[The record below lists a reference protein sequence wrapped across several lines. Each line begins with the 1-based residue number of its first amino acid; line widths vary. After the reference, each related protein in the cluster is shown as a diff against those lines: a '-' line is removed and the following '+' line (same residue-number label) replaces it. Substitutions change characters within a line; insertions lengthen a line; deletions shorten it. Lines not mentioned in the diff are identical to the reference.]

1 VSPCEKKGPSAR
13 ISGDREGE
21 PRRGGGGGGRG
32 GGPGGGGGGGGGG
45 VGVGTIGEGLEEADG
60 GAESWSSDN
69 LNWPKG

>member
-1 VSPCEKKGPSAR
+1 MSPCEKKGPSAR

-21 PRRGGGGGGRG
+21 PRRGGG
-32 GGPGGGGGGGGGG
+32 

-60 GAESWSSDN
+60 GTESWSSDN